1 MSKDEWIWTIAKV
14 MEDFCLGMRVKL
26 KLFHTGRRT
35 TVGERVADTLSEG
48 DMKEVEQE
56 MPGALDVSSRK
67 SVVLDRWLNDPRVE
81 VHIGRNYLL
90 EMQGLPR
97 EERLK
102 EEEG

>member
-1 MSKDEWIWTIAKV
+1 
-14 MEDFCLGMRVKL
+14 
-26 KLFHTGRRT
+26 
-35 TVGERVADTLSEG
+35 
-48 DMKEVEQE
+48 MKEVEQE

-81 VHIGRNYLL
+81 IHIGRNYWL
-90 EMQGLPR
+90 EMKGLRR

>member
-1 MSKDEWIWTIAKV
+1 
-14 MEDFCLGMRVKL
+14 
-26 KLFHTGRRT
+26 
-35 TVGERVADTLSEG
+35 
-48 DMKEVEQE
+48 

-90 EMQGLPR
+90 EMQGLLR

-102 EEEG
+102 EEER

>member
-14 MEDFCLGMRVKL
+14 MEDFCLGVGVKL
-26 KLFHTGRRT
+26 KLFHTGRRM

-90 EMQGLPR
+90 EMQGLLR